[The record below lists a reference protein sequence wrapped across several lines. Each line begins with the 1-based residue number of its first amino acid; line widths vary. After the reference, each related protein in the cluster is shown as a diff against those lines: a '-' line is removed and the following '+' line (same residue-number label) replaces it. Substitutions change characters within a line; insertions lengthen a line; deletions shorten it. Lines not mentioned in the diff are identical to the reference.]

1 MKNIRELTSLIVY
14 NSLNSS
20 IRVAIISVNTA
31 LKGRSSVRYYGRVIY
46 RSRHQK
52 RSKQKSGFRNFTKF
66 TGKHLRQS
74 LFFNKVAGL
83 RPATLLKK
91 RLWHRCFP
99 VDFVKFI
106 RTPFLIEHLWW
117 LLLEWFK
124 M

>member
-52 RSKQKSGFRNFTKF
+52 CSKQKSVFRNFTKF

-83 RPATLLKK
+83 RPTTLLKK